1 MWLKLLKVFLIAM
14 FIAMTAVLAIVTQP
28 IDLTIAVAL
37 DFNGDGVPDIVIKEP
52 IIGFIGEGVT
62 IQ

>member
-1 MWLKLLKVFLIAM
+1 M
-14 FIAMTAVLAIVTQP
+14 FIAITAVLTIVTQP

-37 DFNGDGVPDIVIKEP
+37 DFNGDGVPDIVIEEP

-62 IQ
+62 VQ